1 MMSAMT
7 LKFNQRCVELIT
19 TPLCFRRRLL
29 GLLLIW
35 LISSFGFAGV
45 DAAAE
50 ISDALCGKNQY
61 SASLP
66 VFSDR
71 LADGLSIDE
80 AYHLQ
85 RMAITECLDGQ
96 RPKGFKAGL
105 TNPVVQNKF
114 GVKSAVAGVLLPG
127 MVLHVRSEEGLI
139 SAERFHNGKIEVEL
153 AFFLKQ
159 SVSQPIQTLEELK
172 SLLAGF
178 APAIELPDLRFQ
190 KSKAPVGT
198 DIVASNIAPK
208 MVLIGKTRTLS
219 EIPDINAV
227 AAKLIHNG
235 LVKQYVAAGSVMGD
249 QLGALLWLINHM
261 VEQGYTIPP
270 DVPLLTGNMG
280 QLLPLE
286 NGIYKVEFS
295 GFEPF
300 VFVVD

>member
-7 LKFNQRCVELIT
+7 LKFNQRRFELIT
-19 TPLCFRRRLL
+19 RFSRFRRRLL

-35 LISSFGFAGV
+35 SISSFGFAGV

-50 ISDALCGKNQY
+50 ISAALCGKTQN

-66 VFSDR
+66 VFSAR
-71 LADGLSIDE
+71 LTNALSIDE

-85 RMAITECLDGQ
+85 RMAVNECLDGH
-96 RPKGFKAGL
+96 RPEGFKAGL
-105 TNPVVQNKF
+105 TNPIVQQKF
-114 GVKSAVAGVLLPG
+114 GVKGAVAGVLLPG
-127 MVLHVRSEEGLI
+127 MVLHVRSEEGFI
-139 SAERFHNGKIEVEL
+139 SSKGFHNGKIEVEF

-159 SVSQPIQTLEELK
+159 AVSQPIQTVEELK
-172 SLLAGF
+172 GLLAGF

-190 KSKAPVGT
+190 KHKSLAGS
-198 DIVASNIAPK
+198 DIVASNVAPK
-208 MVLIGKTRTLS
+208 AVLIGKTKTIS
-219 EIPDINAV
+219 EIPDVNNISAR
-227 AAKLIHNG
+227 LIHNG
-235 LVKQYVAAGSVMGD
+235 LVKQYVGANSVLGD
-249 QLGALLWLINHM
+249 QLGALLWLINHTVM
-261 VEQGYTIPP
+261 QGYTIYP